1 MIAEAVQEEAGGS
14 GTVHFEAYPFTPTP
28 QRSHITSRI
37 IREVSC
43 FETLFTDYERAC
55 VPLCADVY
63 PCPRCRSRLET
74 VAWRLSHPSARVWE
88 VWKKGPDADVIGILY
103 LTDVIPGGDAKAHYV
118 FWDTGL
124 KDKTELIENMIQWCF
139 EDHENWNAL
148 RRLTVEVPDY
158 AFALA
163 RHAANKLGF
172 NGDFK
177 YFIPGRGRQHI
188 PVEGIKRNVLPWRGE
203 MHDMLILGRLNG

>member
-1 MIAEAVQEEAGGS
+1 MIAEAVSAAGEQ
-14 GTVHFEAYPFTPTP
+14 TATQHFEAFPFTPTP
-28 QRSHITSRI
+28 QRADVLSAVVRG
-37 IREVSC
+37 VSQ
-43 FETLFTDYERAC
+43 FETLFTDFERAC
-55 VPLCADVY
+55 VPLCANPHTCFKCRNRLGLVSARLCD
-63 PCPRCRSRLET
+63 PR
-74 VAWRLSHPSARVWE
+74 ARVWE
-88 VWKKGPDADVIGILY
+88 VWKKGPEPDVVGILY

-124 KDKTELIENMIQWCF
+124 RDKTELIEQMIDWCF
-139 EDHENWNAL
+139 ADHDGWLAL
-148 RRLTVEVPDY
+148 KRLTVEVPDY

-172 NGDFK
+172 GGQFK
-177 YFIPGRGRQHI
+177 YFIPNRGKQFI